1 MFFDGIVRTCVRFQ
15 KTKARSAAGR
25 KDAMRCAKYEPAS
38 KVGRYPACT
47 TLKDGGRS
55 QWALRPNKCIRKK
68 KKKKVA
74 APAKAAPVKAAP
86 AEAAPAKAASKKAA
100 KKAKK

>member
-25 KDAMRCAKYEPAS
+25 KDAMRCAKFEPAS

-68 KKKKVA
+68 KKV
-74 APAKAAPVKAAP
+74 AAPVKVAPEKAAS
-86 AEAAPAKAASKKAA
+86 AKGAPAKVASKKAA